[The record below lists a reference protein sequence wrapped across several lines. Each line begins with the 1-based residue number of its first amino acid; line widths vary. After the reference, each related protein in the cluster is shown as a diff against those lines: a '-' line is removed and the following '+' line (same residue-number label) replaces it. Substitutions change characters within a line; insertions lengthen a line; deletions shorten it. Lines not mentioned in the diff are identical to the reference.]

1 MNKNFISVKN
11 IFKFHNVGQGLFYTG
26 SIWNKREDWFNF
38 VFDCGSLNEHYLQ
51 NAIDEYVQALPN
63 KKIDMVVI
71 SHLHEDHFNGLVEL
85 ASKAKINEI
94 YLPYLPKNF
103 VKLILGY
110 VLFFENGNVRDNLR
124 TRTKHIVYNFM
135 LKVYGV
141 EIDGNDEYV
150 RELQEIKMP
159 KEVHFEDNKQIG
171 NLFEVHPYWSFELY
185 EKSFNVKVIDNLKTK
200 LEGIVDDLDNL
211 SILDFLYDGPFKDNI
226 DKIAMAF
233 TEVFNDMNLTSMI
246 LVHYPVSPKAVKS
259 TYYSVIDR
267 KLNLIYK
274 YIDIRSVTVL
284 TGDATGFK
292 NYKGFLSSVKGKKVL
307 CLQVPHHGSYKNWRT
322 LNGKLGLQLDNG
334 IRYIL
339 PFGIGN
345 SYGHPN
351 VEVLKDLDKYHCD
364 YYFVTQYSAF
374 EYEIEIYIPKELA
387 LDNSLCC
394 GYMI

>member
-1 MNKNFISVKN
+1 
-11 IFKFHNVGQGLFYTG
+11 
-26 SIWNKREDWFNF
+26 
-38 VFDCGSLNEHYLQ
+38 
-51 NAIDEYVQALPN
+51 
-63 KKIDMVVI
+63 
-71 SHLHEDHFNGLVEL
+71 
-85 ASKAKINEI
+85 
-94 YLPYLPKNF
+94 
-103 VKLILGY
+103 
-110 VLFFENGNVRDNLR
+110 
-124 TRTKHIVYNFM
+124 
-135 LKVYGV
+135 
-141 EIDGNDEYV
+141 
-150 RELQEIKMP
+150 
-159 KEVHFEDNKQIG
+159 
-171 NLFEVHPYWSFELY
+171 
-185 EKSFNVKVIDNLKTK
+185 
-200 LEGIVDDLDNL
+200 
-211 SILDFLYDGPFKDNI
+211 
-226 DKIAMAF
+226 MAF